1 MPPKDTDN
9 PLVKAAPS
17 GTVPKKLPI
26 APNNK
31 IKKIYK
37 KKIIV
42 LKKLV

>member
-26 APNNK
+26 APIKQIK
-31 IKKIYK
+31 IIYK
-37 KKIIV
+37 KKIIAV
-42 LKKLV
+42 KKLV